1 MKLSSHLP
9 RRCRW
14 AVLVVAL
21 MTLASALCLPLTAA
35 AAPSVSAKSAVLI
48 EAETGRVLYQKNAFV
63 RLPMASTTKIMTAL
77 VAIGSG
83 NIDRVVTIPPEATGI
98 EGSSVYLYPDEK
110 LTLRQLIYALLLESA
125 NDAATAIAIE
135 VAGSVEDFA
144 VLMNRKAAELGLTAT
159 HFMNPHGLD
168 HEAHY
173 TTAFD
178 LARIAAVALAEPVF
192 RDICSTTRKTIPLK
206 GDEGTRVLVNH
217 NKMLTQYEGAIGVK
231 TGFTKKSGRCL
242 VSAAE
247 RDGLTLVAVTLC
259 APDDWADHAAM
270 LDFGFAR
277 YERESFADTGSL
289 SLELP
294 VVGGTS
300 GTVAVQNTEALSA
313 LLSREHGTVTRRV
326 EASRFLYAPVARGQ
340 IVGRV
345 VYECDGVEIA
355 SSPLVA
361 ASEVVSMRTEKQG
374 FLSWL
379 RRIFGG

>member
-14 AVLVVAL
+14 AVLIVAL
-21 MTLASALCLPLTAA
+21 MTLAGVLCLPLSA

-83 NIDRVVTIPPEATGI
+83 NIDRVVTIPVEATGI
-98 EGSSVYLYPDEK
+98 EGSSVYLYPGEK

-135 VAGSVEDFA
+135 VAGSVEAFA
-144 VLMNRKAAELGLTAT
+144 VLMNRKATELGLSAT

-173 TTAFD
+173 TTAYD
-178 LARIAAVALAEPVF
+178 LARIAAAALAEPVF

-217 NKMLTQYEGAIGVK
+217 NKMLTRYEGAIGVK

-259 APDDWADHAAM
+259 APDDWDDHTTM

-277 YERESFADTGSL
+277 YERESFADAGALT
-289 SLELP
+289 LELP
-294 VVGGTS
+294 VVGGAS
-300 GTVAVQNTEALSA
+300 STVAVQNTETLSA
-313 LLSREHGTVTRRV
+313 LLLREHGTVTRRV
-326 EASRFLYAPVARGQ
+326 EAARFLYAPVARGQ
-340 IVGRV
+340 VVGRV

-355 SSPLVA
+355 SSSLVA
-361 ASEVVSMRTEKQG
+361 AGEVVSMRTEKQG